1 MKDFAK
7 LSRVMLVLGM
17 SLYLLCLWWASPRLD
32 DKGYFLAVLVL
43 GSFAIIAH
51 RQATTLP
58 FARLCHMMLLL
69 ASGLLLVGVWN
80 MSIALTFK
88 GFSVAAWFACMY
100 GISTFP
106 MRKRESAS

>member
-7 LSRVMLVLGM
+7 LSRVGLALGM
-17 SLYLLCLWWASPRLD
+17 PIYLLCLWWASPRPD

-51 RQATTLP
+51 RQATTLR

-80 MSIALTFK
+80 MPIAGGYK
-88 GFSVAAWFACMY
+88 GLSVAAWFACMY

-106 MRKRESAS
+106 EKGR